1 MKEFTT
7 ILLLAV
13 ASVLLMGIPVMLI
26 YNGVLVN
33 ILPALDK
40 ITYFEAVGLY
50 ILCNLLFR
58 HVPTNTNKEG

>member
-1 MKEFTT
+1 MKEFT
-7 ILLLAV
+7 ILV
-13 ASVLLMGIPVMLI
+13 MVVISVLLMGIPVMLL

-33 ILPALDK
+33 VLPVLDK

-58 HVPTNTNKEG
+58 YAPANAIKED

>member
-7 ILLLAV
+7 ILLMVV
-13 ASVLLMGIPVMLI
+13 ASVLLMGIPVMLL

-33 ILPALDK
+33 ILPGLDN
-40 ITYFEAVGLY
+40 ITYSEAVGLY

-58 HVPTNTNKEG
+58 HAPTNTSKED